1 MSRPLQKR
9 VPMAEEVPAAS
20 VITLTTDFGLD
31 DIYVGVMK
39 GVLLGIAPNARLVDL
54 THAIAPQNILE
65 ASLRLAAAVPYFPPG
80 TIHLVVVDPG
90 VGSER
95 RAVVVE
101 TEQSRFVAPD
111 NGVLTAPLRQNPA
124 RRVLILGEA
133 ARPYFR
139 HPVSATFHGR
149 DLFAPIAAHLA
160 AGLPLESLGE
170 PLADSKSL
178 VEIAIPE
185 PLSERT
191 EAGRP
196 ALRLHVL
203 YTDRFG
209 NLITDLT
216 APRWE
221 AWQRKIGSAAD
232 SEDAARLT
240 IETGT
245 TQWKGIARTFADVA
259 VGSPLAYWGSAGHLE
274 IAVRNG
280 NAAQA
285 LRLLPGDTVRLI
297 AGTRRARRLRPA

>member
-9 VPMAEEVPAAS
+9 VPIAEEVPAAS

-160 AGLPLESLGE
+160 AGLPLEALGE
-170 PLADSKSL
+170 PLAD
-178 VEIAIPE
+178 
-185 PLSERT
+185 
-191 EAGRP
+191 
-196 ALRLHVL
+196 
-203 YTDRFG
+203 
-209 NLITDLT
+209 
-216 APRWE
+216 
-221 AWQRKIGSAAD
+221 
-232 SEDAARLT
+232 
-240 IETGT
+240 
-245 TQWKGIARTFADVA
+245 
-259 VGSPLAYWGSAGHLE
+259 
-274 IAVRNG
+274 
-280 NAAQA
+280 
-285 LRLLPGDTVRLI
+285 
-297 AGTRRARRLRPA
+297 